1 MKKLLGIVVLGLLWP
16 NLVSATTYAVEFTE
30 RSFLADLTVA
40 ITERS
45 FLADETWNIKGTC
58 TSALSYSTVEMTER
72 SFLADMTIA
81 LTDRSFLADKDICIK
96 NPNSLP
102 EWFIEIINDL

>member
-1 MKKLLGIVVLGLLWP
+1 MKKILGIVVLGLLWP
-16 NLVSATTYAVEFTE
+16 NLVSATIDAIEFTE
-30 RSFLADLTVA
+30 RSFLPDLTVA

-45 FLADETWNIKGTC
+45 FLADETWNIKDNC
-58 TSALSYSTVEMTER
+58 TSALNYSTVEITEI
-72 SFLADMTIA
+72 SSLADMTIA
-81 LTDRSFLADKDICIK
+81 LTDKSYLADKDICIK

>member
-1 MKKLLGIVVLGLLWP
+1 MKKILGIAVISLLWP

-30 RSFLADLTVA
+30 RSFLVDLTIA

-58 TSALSYSTVEMTER
+58 TSALSYSTVEITER

>member
-1 MKKLLGIVVLGLLWP
+1 MKKILSLVVLGLLWP

-30 RSFLADLTVA
+30 RTFLADLTVA

-45 FLADETWNIKGTC
+45 LLADETWNIKGAC
-58 TSALSYSTVEMTER
+58 TSALSFSTIGVTER
-72 SFLADMTIA
+72 SLLADKTIA

-102 EWFIEIINDL
+102 EWLIEIINDL

>member
-45 FLADETWNIKGTC
+45 FLAVELGILK
-58 TSALSYSTVEMTER
+58 ALV
-72 SFLADMTIA
+72 LQ
-81 LTDRSFLADKDICIK
+81 L
-96 NPNSLP
+96 
-102 EWFIEIINDL
+102 

>member
-1 MKKLLGIVVLGLLWP
+1 MKKILGIVVLGLLWP

-45 FLADETWNIKGTC
+45 F
-58 TSALSYSTVEMTER
+58 
-72 SFLADMTIA
+72 
-81 LTDRSFLADKDICIK
+81 
-96 NPNSLP
+96 
-102 EWFIEIINDL
+102 